1 MFKYVFAYVKREK
14 SVCIILCLFSVI
26 VSISKVIAPYINGK
40 FIDALSQ
47 QPNYNNVKFFAV
59 LLCIVG
65 GSGMILAFSSNFL
78 STKIINRINYR
89 AISELIS
96 HLEHIPFE
104 KFWGKYNIAELT
116 QRIFTDV
123 SVVVSFFMGN
133 VFQSIVNIILI
144 ILLSAVLLEINMIFC
159 GLLLL
164 FIPFYSI
171 AYFLLKDSLYQSSRL
186 LKIESNIYF
195 SAVYGELNNIS
206 YIKMEGAF
214 KNSQNFIKNSFNKYL
229 SVVLKNTKLMQ
240 IFASIDT
247 SLALLFQVVILIT
260 GGYQIVNGSMTI
272 GEYTIINSYFLTL
285 INYIKF
291 YFALG
296 RDYQNARAS
305 FSRIQELLNVP
316 NENNGNK
323 YLSNIGKIEID
334 SIAFKYNQTDI
345 INIENN
351 FCFKKNNIY
360 EIKGKNGS
368 GKTTLIYILTGI
380 LQSLEKGCVKYD
392 DCDIQILDMY
402 EIRRKCMGVLSQG
415 NIIPDLLVKD
425 NLRKSKD
432 EIIQNVNILKIEG
445 FFLNSDIALL
455 LNKKICELSEG
466 ERQKIFL
473 LKILMKNT
481 SIIILDEPTTNLDNY
496 SIKALVECLRFLKK
510 NRIIIIANHDNR
522 LEKIIDY
529 TINLK

>member
-186 LKIESNIYF
+186 NRIY
-195 SAVYGELNNIS
+195 
-206 YIKMEGAF
+206 
-214 KNSQNFIKNSFNKYL
+214 
-229 SVVLKNTKLMQ
+229 T
-240 IFASIDT
+240 
-247 SLALLFQVVILIT
+247 LAL
-260 GGYQIVNGSMTI
+260 YM
-272 GEYTIINSYFLTL
+272 
-285 INYIKF
+285 
-291 YFALG
+291 
-296 RDYQNARAS
+296 
-305 FSRIQELLNVP
+305 
-316 NENNGNK
+316 EN
-323 YLSNIGKIEID
+323 
-334 SIAFKYNQTDI
+334 
-345 INIENN
+345 
-351 FCFKKNNIY
+351 
-360 EIKGKNGS
+360 
-368 GKTTLIYILTGI
+368 
-380 LQSLEKGCVKYD
+380 
-392 DCDIQILDMY
+392 
-402 EIRRKCMGVLSQG
+402 
-415 NIIPDLLVKD
+415 
-425 NLRKSKD
+425 
-432 EIIQNVNILKIEG
+432 
-445 FFLNSDIALL
+445 
-455 LNKKICELSEG
+455 
-466 ERQKIFL
+466 
-473 LKILMKNT
+473 
-481 SIIILDEPTTNLDNY
+481 
-496 SIKALVECLRFLKK
+496 
-510 NRIIIIANHDNR
+510 
-522 LEKIIDY
+522 
-529 TINLK
+529 

>member
-1 MFKYVFAYVKREK
+1 M
-14 SVCIILCLFSVI
+14 
-26 VSISKVIAPYINGK
+26 
-40 FIDALSQ
+40 
-47 QPNYNNVKFFAV
+47 
-59 LLCIVG
+59 
-65 GSGMILAFSSNFL
+65 
-78 STKIINRINYR
+78 
-89 AISELIS
+89 
-96 HLEHIPFE
+96 
-104 KFWGKYNIAELT
+104 
-116 QRIFTDV
+116 
-123 SVVVSFFMGN
+123 
-133 VFQSIVNIILI
+133 
-144 ILLSAVLLEINMIFC
+144 
-159 GLLLL
+159 
-164 FIPFYSI
+164 
-171 AYFLLKDSLYQSSRL
+171 
-186 LKIESNIYF
+186 
-195 SAVYGELNNIS
+195 
-206 YIKMEGAF
+206 
-214 KNSQNFIKNSFNKYL
+214 
-229 SVVLKNTKLMQ
+229 
-240 IFASIDT
+240 
-247 SLALLFQVVILIT
+247 
-260 GGYQIVNGSMTI
+260 
-272 GEYTIINSYFLTL
+272 
-285 INYIKF
+285 
-291 YFALG
+291 
-296 RDYQNARAS
+296 
-305 FSRIQELLNVP
+305 
-316 NENNGNK
+316 
-323 YLSNIGKIEID
+323 SNIGKIEID

-425 NLRKSKD
+425 YLRKSKD